1 MTMHATA
8 ALVSLTLVAATAVDA
23 GAQQRGTRQGGAQR
37 PAAAQQARGPQCDIT
52 STGSKQI
59 TDAYEALS
67 KFSEAAETDT
77 SRTRLLATA
86 TRLLT
91 SPPDQAGTETAR
103 QYVLAQTLAAW
114 SSVPKRPAVGEASA
128 FGFAGGTGP
137 TVDVLAM
144 TDSLLKQVVTA
155 KPGCATQIAGI
166 RRLAVVGSV
175 NNAVALYNEAQT
187 DPERDLATQIL
198 DRAVLLTKGDTTLGE
213 VRSATLQSLGT
224 IYQNR
229 AATADD
235 AQKREFATKAV
246 AAYEELSTMQPDNA
260 GYKSSLTQ
268 ARVLAGDTAA
278 IANQNAEMLRN
289 PASYSVAQLIDAGV
303 GALNA
308 EKPADAVS
316 LVEAAVAKN
325 PYYRDGLYVLAAAHL
340 QAEQHAKAA
349 EVTQRLIA
357 LDPSNPDNHQM
368 LVNAYQGML
377 ATLTDNGAKRAYTDS
392 LVRTQA
398 RAQQMPVKVSF
409 TDFQVPGGTSAVLNG
424 LVENRGAADASYTLK
439 FEFLDARGSVVATK
453 EEAVAAVPARGS
465 KPFSISVQG
474 ANIVGYRYAPVA
486 TP

>member
-8 ALVSLTLVAATAVDA
+8 ALLSLTLVAATAVEA

-37 PAAAQQARGPQCDIT
+37 PAAQQARGPQCDIT

-59 TDAYEALS
+59 TEAYEALS
-67 KFSEAAETDT
+67 KFSEAPETDT
-77 SRTRLLATA
+77 SRTQLLATA

-114 SSVPKRPAVGEASA
+114 ASVQKRPAVGEPSA

-155 KPGCATQIAGI
+155 KPGCAGQIGGI

-175 NNAVALYNEAQT
+175 NNAVALFNEAQT

-198 DRAVLLTKGDTTLGE
+198 DRAVSVTKGDTALAE
-213 VRSATLQSLGT
+213 VRTATLQSLGT

-235 AQKREFATKAV
+235 AQKRDLAMKAV

-260 GYKSSLTQ
+260 GFKTSLTQ

-289 PASYSVAQLIDAGV
+289 PANFSVAQLIDAGV

-368 LVNAYQGML
+368 LVSAYQGL
-377 ATLTDNGAKRAYTDS
+377 LGSLTDNGAKRAYTDS
-392 LVRTQA
+392 LVRAQA

-409 TDFQVPGGTSAVLNG
+409 TDFQAPGGTSAVLNG
-424 LVENRGAADASYTLK
+424 LVENRGAAEASYTLK
-439 FEFLDARGSVVATK
+439 FEFVDGSGNVVATK

-465 KPFSISVQG
+465 KPFSITVQG
-474 ANIVGYRYAPVA
+474 ANIAGYRYAPVA